1 MDDDSHFQTGI
12 AGVSFAGKEGKEKR
26 EKKEKRKEK
35 REKRKEKREKRKEK
49 REKKEEK
56 RKKKVISFN
65 IFYFMT
71 SQTSWILQERDP
83 RNLES
88 NFVQRNPPPQETR
101 IKEESKRNQRKE
113 RRKEKRK
120 KERKKERKKRMAPH
134 QMQQIP
140 IQERN
145 SHSSL
150 AKSVSKI
157 KKEEDGNQEGGMGGQ
172 E

>member
-12 AGVSFAGKEGKEKR
+12 AGVSFVGKEG
-26 EKKEKRKEK
+26 
-35 REKRKEKREKRKEK
+35 KEKREKRKEK

-88 NFVQRNPPPQETR
+88 NFVQRNPPPPRNKNQR
-101 IKEESKRNQRKE
+101 GIKEESKKGKKE
-113 RRKEKRK
+113 GKK